1 MCGVWEEWRVGGGV
15 ATAERPTVLPAGF
28 RCQSRDAP
36 SAVVSHRQPSTDSTP
51 SCGRCVQYVA
61 SAAIWYIR
69 VKSDMTPPADQTQ
82 DPGLEPAQPR
92 QRTGVPA
99 STEPSTGYVTLTVP
113 SIVEDLDVE
122 AAPSP
127 TPTTYQ
133 KRPASIYSTGRTPPP
148 IIRAVSY
155 QPSLAASTHT
165 SADHNH
171 HIPPPTPPEEKSKF
185 TRRYL
190 AGVTGICYALFL
202 IVFGLIAF
210 ITDAVENNARYPLA
224 EVFALYMVATG
235 ILYFVFLYIDIRLYV
250 RRAQRALEELE
261 RRRQLYAEQLDS
273 ATTLEMNGGNVA
285 TAASATTWDLP
296 PLKPI
301 RHDYCFVT
309 GRHGEIIY
317 LKLGATWF
325 CFGLLIHSVL
335 LLSYQ
340 GILMNSRDGKW
351 AQCASNTTIA
361 MEVLFLFYCL
371 FLVFFFWKYANIVIN
386 RYRGLA
392 RFGIMHAIGT
402 ALAFWVLTI
411 VRETVVAI
419 RIKQSYYDDDYA
431 TKSQEQPQEHDSS
444 MLAPSD
450 CPGPEE
456 LNQVLASFSPYLYP
470 FVIEFNILIVGLLY
484 MIYANISKCP
494 KKVTVKG
501 HKGHQHQHGD
511 GQTSKVGTGSV
522 VDFDGK
528 SECSEHCN
536 DTLDHEA
543 QVKSRLVVYG
553 DCQHASRGL
562 FAGLILVVATIVVI
576 ILFHI
581 ASRDDDYRDTGI
593 LLDGIFEVTV
603 LGIMILATVAAY
615 YQTSRLDINPHPI
628 SRLDDVLL
636 FIAIPAFFSETLFSM
651 IPAFENGS
659 ILNGFI
665 VFTQIVQVLLQTP
678 WICDALRRCS
688 NTGELQRK
696 KPGKELVTF
705 MTIANVSL
713 WVYYTFAVKTGDF
726 GDERYDYYGD
736 VLWSILNH
744 LSLPLIMFYRFH
756 SSVCLVD
763 IWRHS
768 YEPGEMAH

>member
-1 MCGVWEEWRVGGGV
+1 M
-15 ATAERPTVLPAGF
+15 ASTPPPPTTTTTESNGDVELGLGQQQQQQPTSQAIPTLVVPGSGPFGLDEPVLVVDQVSTGAGPAGGT
-28 RCQSRDAP
+28 S
-36 SAVVSHRQPSTDSTP
+36 
-51 SCGRCVQYVA
+51 
-61 SAAIWYIR
+61 
-69 VKSDMTPPADQTQ
+69 
-82 DPGLEPAQPR
+82 
-92 QRTGVPA
+92 
-99 STEPSTGYVTLTVP
+99 
-113 SIVEDLDVE
+113 
-122 AAPSP
+122 
-127 TPTTYQ
+127 YQ
-133 KRPASIYSTGRTPPP
+133 KRPVSVYSGTGRPPP

-155 QPSLAASTHT
+155 QPSVNVNLSQSPAADEHHEALPPST
-165 SADHNH
+165 
-171 HIPPPTPPEEKSKF
+171 PEEKSKF

-190 AGVTGICYALFL
+190 AGVTGISYALFL

-224 EVFALYMVATG
+224 EVFGLYMVATG
-235 ILYFVFLYIDIRLYV
+235 ILYFAFLYIDIRLYV
-250 RRAQRALEELE
+250 RRAQHAVAELH
-261 RRRQLYAEQLDS
+261 RRREL
-273 ATTLEMNGGNVA
+273 TTVNGEVPVSVVTAVPVA
-285 TAASATTWDLP
+285 ALP

-301 RHDYCFVT
+301 PHHYCFVT

-340 GILMNSRDGKW
+340 GILLNSTDGKW
-351 AQCASNTTIA
+351 AECASGATIA
-361 MEVLFLFYCL
+361 MEVLFIFYCL

-386 RYRGLA
+386 RRRGLA

-419 RIKQSYYDDDYA
+419 RLKQAYYDDEPYQDD
-431 TKSQEQPQEHDSS
+431 TDVTLLPI
-444 MLAPSD
+444 D

-494 KKVTVKG
+494 KKITVRG
-501 HKGHQHQHGD
+501 HRGGGGHHSHSHSVHSD
-511 GQTSKVGTGSV
+511 RELPKVAGGSV
-522 VDFDGK
+522 LEYDGR
-528 SECSEHCN
+528 SECSEHCG

-543 QVKSRLVVYG
+543 QVKSRLIVYG

-562 FAGLILVVATIVVI
+562 FAGLLLVVATIVVI

-581 ASRDDDYRDTGI
+581 ASRDDAYRDTGI

-665 VFTQIVQVLLQTP
+665 VFTQITQVLLQTP

-688 NTGELQRK
+688 NTADLQQN

-705 MTIANVSL
+705 MTVANVSL
-713 WVYYTFAVKTGDF
+713 WVYYTFGVKTGDF
-726 GDERYDYYGD
+726 GDERYEYYGD

-768 YEPGEMAH
+768 YEPGEHAH

>member
-1 MCGVWEEWRVGGGV
+1 M
-15 ATAERPTVLPAGF
+15 
-28 RCQSRDAP
+28 
-36 SAVVSHRQPSTDSTP
+36 
-51 SCGRCVQYVA
+51 
-61 SAAIWYIR
+61 
-69 VKSDMTPPADQTQ
+69 
-82 DPGLEPAQPR
+82 
-92 QRTGVPA
+92 
-99 STEPSTGYVTLTVP
+99 TLTVP
-113 SIVEDLDVE
+113 SIEIEEPQDAD
-122 AAPSP
+122 APPS

-133 KRPASIYSTGRTPPP
+133 KRPASVYSVGGRPPP

-155 QPSLAASTHT
+155 QPSIAATTQQS
-165 SADHNH
+165 NEH
-171 HIPPPTPPEEKSKF
+171 HIPPPSTPEEKSKF

-190 AGVTGICYALFL
+190 AGVTGISYALFL

-235 ILYFVFLYIDIRLYV
+235 IIYFVFLYVDIRLYV
-250 RRAQRALEELE
+250 WRAQKALLELQRRRELYEEQLQRTAALNNGPTGALELGTP
-261 RRRQLYAEQLDS
+261 S
-273 ATTLEMNGGNVA
+273 ANGVVEPA
-285 TAASATTWDLP
+285 TWQMA

-301 RHDYCFVT
+301 PHDYCFVT

-361 MEVLFLFYCL
+361 MEVLFLVYCL

-419 RIKQSYYDDDYA
+419 RIKQSYYDDYSIEKNGTNLEIPDGRD
-431 TKSQEQPQEHDSS
+431 TS
-444 MLAPSD
+444 MIAPGD

-494 KKVTVKG
+494 KKITVKG
-501 HKGHQHQHGD
+501 HKGHGGSHHGHGSVHGD
-511 GQTSKVGTGSV
+511 HVSKGGGSV
-522 VDFDGK
+522 LDFDGK
-528 SECSEHCN
+528 SVCSEHCD

-603 LGIMILATVAAY
+603 LGIMILATIAAY
-615 YQTSRLDINPHPI
+615 FQTSKLDINPHPI

-651 IPAFENGS
+651 IPAFENNS

-688 NTGELQRK
+688 NTEELQKK

-713 WVYYTFAVKTGDF
+713 WIYYTFAVKTGDF

>member
-1 MCGVWEEWRVGGGV
+1 MATTSTVAPGGDV
-15 ATAERPTVLPAGF
+15 EAITPRSNDSIEPTSQSPGF
-28 RCQSRDAP
+28 
-36 SAVVSHRQPSTDSTP
+36 
-51 SCGRCVQYVA
+51 
-61 SAAIWYIR
+61 I
-69 VKSDMTPPADQTQ
+69 
-82 DPGLEPAQPR
+82 
-92 QRTGVPA
+92 
-99 STEPSTGYVTLTVP
+99 TLTVP
-113 SIVEDLDVE
+113 SIVEDLSDTD
-122 AAPSP
+122 AARPS

-133 KRPASIYSTGRTPPP
+133 KRPASIYSTGRAPP

-155 QPSLAASTHT
+155 QPSIAAGSTHA
-165 SADHNH
+165 SGDGHV
-171 HIPPPTPPEEKSKF
+171 PPPSTAEEKSKF

-190 AGVTGICYALFL
+190 AGVTGISYALFL

-224 EVFALYMVATG
+224 EVFALYMVAVG
-235 ILYFVFLYIDIRLYV
+235 ILYFVFLYVDIRVYV
-250 RRAQRALEELE
+250 WRAQKALEELQ
-261 RRRQLYAEQLDS
+261 RRRQLYAEQALAAES
-273 ATTLEMNGGNVA
+273 GTLGNGGGPLELS
-285 TAASATTWDLP
+285 AAAVRPEWELP
-296 PLKPI
+296 ALKPI

-351 AQCASNTTIA
+351 ARCASNTTIA

-419 RIKQSYYDDDYA
+419 RIKQAYYDDGKPAAEEAAAAY
-431 TKSQEQPQEHDSS
+431 EEPGRDSS
-444 MLAPSD
+444 MLAPID

-494 KKVTVKG
+494 KKITVKG
-501 HKGHQHQHGD
+501 HKGHQAHGD
-511 GQTSKVGTGSV
+511 GAASKAGGSV
-522 VDFDGK
+522 MDFDGK
-528 SECSEHCN
+528 SECSDHCN

-581 ASRDDDYRDTGI
+581 AARDDDYRDTGI
-593 LLDGIFEVTV
+593 LLDDIFEVTV
-603 LGIMILATVAAY
+603 LGIMIFATIAAY
-615 YQTSRLDINPHPI
+615 YQTTRLDINPHPI

-636 FIAIPAFFSETLFSM
+636 FIAIPAFFSESLFSM
-651 IPAFENGS
+651 IPAFENSS

-665 VFTQIVQVLLQTP
+665 VFTQLAQILIQTP

-688 NTGELQRK
+688 NTEELQQR

-713 WVYYTFAVKTGDF
+713 WVYYTFSVKTGDF
-726 GDERYDYYGD
+726 GDERYEYYGD

>member
-1 MCGVWEEWRVGGGV
+1 MNTTSDVPGDTEPVTTRRVN
-15 ATAERPTVLPAGF
+15 
-28 RCQSRDAP
+28 D
-36 SAVVSHRQPSTDSTP
+36 
-51 SCGRCVQYVA
+51 
-61 SAAIWYIR
+61 
-69 VKSDMTPPADQTQ
+69 
-82 DPGLEPAQPR
+82 
-92 QRTGVPA
+92 
-99 STEPSTGYVTLTVP
+99 STEPSQSTGYITLTVP
-113 SIVEDLDVE
+113 SIVEDLQD
-122 AAPSP
+122 ADGRPS

-133 KRPASIYSTGRTPPP
+133 KRPASVYSTGRAPP

-155 QPSLAASTHT
+155 QPSIAATSTHN
-165 SADHNH
+165 SGDHH
-171 HIPPPTPPEEKSKF
+171 VPPPSTAEEKSKF

-190 AGVTGICYALFL
+190 AGVTGISYALFL

-224 EVFALYMVATG
+224 EVFALYMVSTG
-235 ILYFVFLYIDIRLYV
+235 IVYFVFLYIDIRLYV
-250 RRAQRALEELE
+250 RRAQKALEELQ
-261 RRRQLYAEQLDS
+261 RRRQLYADQLEQSETVALG
-273 ATTLEMNGGNVA
+273 NGGGPLELSVPVPRPVPAN
-285 TAASATTWDLP
+285 WELP

-371 FLVFFFWKYANIVIN
+371 FLIFFFWKYANIVIN

-419 RIKQSYYDDDYA
+419 RIKQSYYDDD
-431 TKSQEQPQEHDSS
+431 
-444 MLAPSD
+444 APSVEALVSADDDASRDTSMIAPHD

-494 KKVTVKG
+494 KKITVKG
-501 HKGHQHQHGD
+501 HKGHHHHSGD
-511 GQTSKVGTGSV
+511 GQASKAGGSV
-522 VDFDGK
+522 MDFDGK
-528 SECSEHCN
+528 SECSDHCD

-603 LGIMILATVAAY
+603 LGIMIFATIAAY

-651 IPAFENGS
+651 IPAFENSS

-665 VFTQIVQVLLQTP
+665 VFTQIVQVLIQTP

-688 NTGELQRK
+688 NTEELQQK

-713 WVYYTFAVKTGDF
+713 WVYYTFSVKTGDF
-726 GDERYDYYGD
+726 GDERYEYYGD

>member
-1 MCGVWEEWRVGGGV
+1 MTTTSE
-15 ATAERPTVLPAGF
+15 LPA
-28 RCQSRDAP
+28 D
-36 SAVVSHRQPSTDSTP
+36 VEVT
-51 SCGRCVQYVA
+51 
-61 SAAIWYIR
+61 
-69 VKSDMTPPADQTQ
+69 
-82 DPGLEPAQPR
+82 
-92 QRTGVPA
+92 QRTNDSA
-99 STEPSTGYVTLTVP
+99 EPNIQSTGYATLTVP
-113 SIVEDLDVE
+113 SIVEDLQD
-122 AAPSP
+122 ADGRPS

-133 KRPASIYSTGRTPPP
+133 KRPASIYSSGRAPP

-155 QPSLAASTHT
+155 QPSIAAASTHH
-165 SADHNH
+165 SGDHH
-171 HIPPPTPPEEKSKF
+171 VPPPSTPEDKSKF

-190 AGVTGICYALFL
+190 AGVTGISYALFL

-224 EVFALYMVATG
+224 EVFALYMVGVG
-235 ILYFVFLYIDIRLYV
+235 IIYFVFLYIDIRLYV
-250 RRAQRALEELE
+250 WRAQKALEELQ
-261 RRRQLYAEQLDS
+261 RRRQLYAEQLER
-273 ATTLEMNGGNVA
+273 AEPVVLGNGGGPLELS
-285 TAASATTWDLP
+285 TRPDQPSYDLP
-296 PLKPI
+296 PMKPI

-351 AQCASNTTIA
+351 AKCASNTTIA

-419 RIKQSYYDDDYA
+419 RIKQAYYDDD
-431 TKSQEQPQEHDSS
+431 KPDSSVEAIRAYDEMGRDVS
-444 MLAPSD
+444 MLAPMD

-494 KKVTVKG
+494 KKITVKE
-501 HKGHQHQHGD
+501 HKGHTHHQHGD
-511 GQTSKVGTGSV
+511 GAASKAGGTV
-522 VDFDGK
+522 IDFDGK

-562 FAGLILVVATIVVI
+562 FAGLVLVVATIVVI

-581 ASRDDDYRDTGI
+581 AARDDDYRDTGI

-603 LGIMILATVAAY
+603 LGIMIFATIAAY
-615 YQTSRLDINPHPI
+615 YQTTRLDINPHPI

-636 FIAIPAFFSETLFSM
+636 FIAIPAFFSESLFSM
-651 IPAFENGS
+651 IPAFENSS

-665 VFTQIVQVLLQTP
+665 VFTQLAQILLQTP
-678 WICDALRRCS
+678 WIIDALRRCS
-688 NTGELQRK
+688 NTEELQRK

-713 WVYYTFAVKTGDF
+713 WVYYTFSVKTGDF
-726 GDERYDYYGD
+726 GDERYEYYGD

>member
-1 MCGVWEEWRVGGGV
+1 ML
-15 ATAERPTVLPAGF
+15 TT
-28 RCQSRDAP
+28 
-36 SAVVSHRQPSTDSTP
+36 
-51 SCGRCVQYVA
+51 
-61 SAAIWYIR
+61 
-69 VKSDMTPPADQTQ
+69 PADQT
-82 DPGLEPAQPR
+82 GGGELEPGR
-92 QRTGVPA
+92 QRTVP
-99 STEPSTGYVTLTVP
+99 SGEPSPGFITLTVP
-113 SIVEDLDVE
+113 SIVEDLDVD
-122 AAPSP
+122 ATPSTP
-127 TPTTYQ
+127 TPSSYQ
-133 KRPASIYSTGRTPPP
+133 KRPASVYSAGRPPPP

-155 QPSLAASTHT
+155 QPSIAATTHN
-165 SADHNH
+165 SADHSH
-171 HIPPPTPPEEKSKF
+171 HVPPPSTPEEKSKF

-190 AGVTGICYALFL
+190 AGVTGISYALFL

-235 ILYFVFLYIDIRLYV
+235 ILYFVFLYVDIRLYV
-250 RRAQRALEELE
+250 WRAQRALEELQ
-261 RRRQLYAEQLDS
+261 RRRQLYAEQLDV
-273 ATTLEMNGGNVA
+273 AAALDQPNGGA
-285 TAASATTWDLP
+285 GGAGGPAATWDLP

-419 RIKQSYYDDDYA
+419 RIKQSYYDDDDYGAA
-431 TKSQEQPQEHDSS
+431 TDRDSS

-494 KKVTVKG
+494 KKITVKG
-501 HKGHQHQHGD
+501 HKGHQHQHSHGD
-511 GQTSKVGTGSV
+511 GQASKAGGSV

-603 LGIMILATVAAY
+603 LGIMILATIAAY

-636 FIAIPAFFSETLFSM
+636 FIAVPAFFSETLFSM
-651 IPAFENGS
+651 IPAFENSS

-688 NTGELQRK
+688 NTAELQRR

-713 WVYYTFAVKTGDF
+713 WVYYTFSVKTGDF

-768 YEPGEMAH
+768 YEPGEQAH

>member
-1 MCGVWEEWRVGGGV
+1 M
-15 ATAERPTVLPAGF
+15 ADTAPAA
-28 RCQSRDAP
+28 QSTTTTAP
-36 SAVVSHRQPSTDSTP
+36 PVT
-51 SCGRCVQYVA
+51 
-61 SAAIWYIR
+61 
-69 VKSDMTPPADQTQ
+69 
-82 DPGLEPAQPR
+82 
-92 QRTGVPA
+92 
-99 STEPSTGYVTLTVP
+99 VTLTVP
-113 SIVEDLDVE
+113 TGEELGYDLQQQQQQQPPP
-122 AAPSP
+122 PS
-127 TPTTYQ
+127 TPTSYQ
-133 KRPASIYSTGRTPPP
+133 KRPVSVYSVNQRVPPPP

-155 QPSLAASTHT
+155 QPSLAGTAFTHQSEDGSGHGHGHPPLPPSTV
-165 SADHNH
+165 
-171 HIPPPTPPEEKSKF
+171 EEKSKH

-190 AGVTGICYALFL
+190 AGVTGISYALFL

-224 EVFALYMVATG
+224 EVFALYMVSTG
-235 ILYFVFLYIDIRLYV
+235 IVYFVFLYIDIRLYV
-250 RRAQRALEELE
+250 RRAQRAVEELN
-261 RRRQLYAEQLDS
+261 RRRELLYSEQQQQQQQR
-273 ATTLEMNGGNVA
+273 AMAMAIGNGGLELSVGDEATVA
-285 TAASATTWDLP
+285 GTRSMPVEALG

-301 RHDYCFVT
+301 PHDYCFVT

-351 AQCASNTTIA
+351 AQCASATTIA

-419 RIKQSYYDDDYA
+419 RIKQSYYYGDGDGDNEDDGA
-431 TKSQEQPQEHDSS
+431 TVEKLATGGAGDGPVEQRT
-444 MLAPSD
+444 APSLATLE

-494 KKVTVKG
+494 KKITVKG
-501 HKGHQHQHGD
+501 HRGHGGGHGSVHGD
-511 GQTSKVGTGSV
+511 HQSKVGGGSV
-522 VDFDGK
+522 VDGFDGR
-528 SECSEHCN
+528 SEHSEHCD

-543 QVKSRLVVYG
+543 QVKSRLIVYG

-562 FAGLILVVATIVVI
+562 FAGLLLVVATIVVI

-615 YQTSRLDINPHPI
+615 YQTTRLDINPHPI

-665 VFTQIVQVLLQTP
+665 VFTQVTQVLIQTP

-688 NTGELQRK
+688 NTAELQRT

-713 WVYYTFAVKTGDF
+713 WIYYTFAVKTGDF
-726 GDERYDYYGD
+726 GDERYEYYGD

-768 YEPGEMAH
+768 YEPGEHAH

>member
-1 MCGVWEEWRVGGGV
+1 MSEPPGD
-15 ATAERPTVLPAGF
+15 AE
-28 RCQSRDAP
+28 
-36 SAVVSHRQPSTDSTP
+36 AVTPRTNDS
-51 SCGRCVQYVA
+51 S
-61 SAAIWYIR
+61 
-69 VKSDMTPPADQTQ
+69 
-82 DPGLEPAQPR
+82 
-92 QRTGVPA
+92 
-99 STEPSTGYVTLTVP
+99 EPSNQGTGFITLTVP
-113 SIVEDLDVE
+113 SIVEDLQD
-122 AAPSP
+122 ADGRPS

-133 KRPASIYSTGRTPPP
+133 KRPASIYSSGRAPP

-155 QPSLAASTHT
+155 QPSIAAASTHH
-165 SADHNH
+165 SGDHH
-171 HIPPPTPPEEKSKF
+171 VPPPSTPEEKSKF

-190 AGVTGICYALFL
+190 AGVTGISYALFL

-224 EVFALYMVATG
+224 EVFALYMVAVG

-250 RRAQRALEELE
+250 RRAQKALEELQ
-261 RRRQLYAEQLDS
+261 RRRQLYAEQMERADAG
-273 ATTLEMNGGNVA
+273 ATLGNGGGPLELSAA
-285 TAASATTWDLP
+285 TRPDQPAWELP
-296 PLKPI
+296 PMKPI

-351 AQCASNTTIA
+351 AKCASNTTIA

-419 RIKQSYYDDDYA
+419 RIKQAYYDDDKPSVEA
-431 TKSQEQPQEHDSS
+431 
-444 MLAPSD
+444 LVAPDAADRDISIIAPAD

-494 KKVTVKG
+494 KKITVKG
-501 HKGHQHQHGD
+501 HKGHHQHAD
-511 GQTSKVGTGSV
+511 GAASKAGGSV
-522 VDFDGK
+522 MDFDGK
-528 SECSEHCN
+528 SECSDHCN

-581 ASRDDDYRDTGI
+581 AARDDDYRDTGI
-593 LLDGIFEVTV
+593 LLDDIFEVTV
-603 LGIMILATVAAY
+603 LGIMIFATIAAY
-615 YQTSRLDINPHPI
+615 YQTCKLDINPHPI
-628 SRLDDVLL
+628 SRMDDVLL
-636 FIAIPAFFSETLFSM
+636 FIAIPAFFSESLFSM
-651 IPAFENGS
+651 IPAFENSS

-665 VFTQIVQVLLQTP
+665 VFTQLAQILLQTP

-688 NTGELQRK
+688 NTEELQSR

-713 WVYYTFAVKTGDF
+713 WVYYTFSVKTGDF
-726 GDERYDYYGD
+726 GDERYEYYGD

>member
-1 MCGVWEEWRVGGGV
+1 MLST
-15 ATAERPTVLPAGF
+15 ATNGDIEAG
-28 RCQSRDAP
+28 P
-36 SAVVSHRQPSTDSTP
+36 
-51 SCGRCVQYVA
+51 
-61 SAAIWYIR
+61 
-69 VKSDMTPPADQTQ
+69 
-82 DPGLEPAQPR
+82 EPAS
-92 QRTGVPA
+92 VPSQA
-99 STEPSTGYVTLTVP
+99 QNVNPMMLTVP
-113 SIVEDLDVE
+113 SIEIEEPQDAD
-122 AAPSP
+122 APPS

-133 KRPASIYSTGRTPPP
+133 KRPASVYSVGGRPPP

-155 QPSLAASTHT
+155 QPSIAATTHQ
-165 SADHNH
+165 SSEH
-171 HIPPPTPPEEKSKF
+171 HIPPPSTPEEKSKF

-190 AGVTGICYALFL
+190 AGVTGISYALFL

-235 ILYFVFLYIDIRLYV
+235 IIYFVFLYVDIRLYV
-250 RRAQRALEELE
+250 WRAQKALLELQRRRELYEEELQRRAALNNGSAGGVLELG
-261 RRRQLYAEQLDS
+261 
-273 ATTLEMNGGNVA
+273 T
-285 TAASATTWDLP
+285 ASANGVVEPAAWQMA

-301 RHDYCFVT
+301 PHDYCFVT

-361 MEVLFLFYCL
+361 MEVLFLVYCL
-371 FLVFFFWKYANIVIN
+371 FLIFFFWKYANIVIN

-419 RIKQSYYDDDYA
+419 RIKQSYYDDYSIGENSTYSEA
-431 TKSQEQPQEHDSS
+431 EVGRQERDSS
-444 MLAPSD
+444 MLAPGD

-494 KKVTVKG
+494 KKITVKG
-501 HKGHQHQHGD
+501 HRGHGGSHHGHGSVHGD
-511 GQTSKVGTGSV
+511 HVSKGGGSV
-522 VDFDGK
+522 LDFDGK
-528 SECSEHCN
+528 SECSDHCD

-543 QVKSRLVVYG
+543 QVKTRLVVYG

-615 YQTSRLDINPHPI
+615 FQTSKLDINPHPI

-651 IPAFENGS
+651 IPAFENSS

-688 NTGELQRK
+688 NTEELQKK

-713 WVYYTFAVKTGDF
+713 WIYYTFAVKTGDF

-768 YEPGEMAH
+768 YEPGELAH

>member
-1 MCGVWEEWRVGGGV
+1 MSQAAPNEVEAVRREDSVILRQTPQTM
-15 ATAERPTVLPAGF
+15 AMAPT
-28 RCQSRDAP
+28 
-36 SAVVSHRQPSTDSTP
+36 PSTVGTDTTP
-51 SCGRCVQYVA
+51 AQNTT
-61 SAAIWYIR
+61 
-69 VKSDMTPPADQTQ
+69 TPPVT
-82 DPGLEPAQPR
+82 
-92 QRTGVPA
+92 
-99 STEPSTGYVTLTVP
+99 VTLTVP
-113 SIVEDLDVE
+113 SFGGGEELGYDSQQQQHHLQP
-122 AAPSP
+122 PS
-127 TPTTYQ
+127 TPSSYQ
-133 KRPASIYSTGRTPPP
+133 KRPVSVYSATNNHRVPPPP

-155 QPSLAASTHT
+155 QPSLAGTAVTHQSED
-165 SADHNH
+165 SANH
-171 HIPPPTPPEEKSKF
+171 HTLPPSTVEEKSKH

-190 AGVTGICYALFL
+190 AGVTGISYALFL

-224 EVFALYMVATG
+224 EVFALYMVSTG
-235 ILYFVFLYIDIRLYV
+235 IVYFVFLYVDIRLYV
-250 RRAQRALEELE
+250 RRAQRAVEELN
-261 RRRQLYAEQLDS
+261 RRRELYNEQLQLRS
-273 ATTLEMNGGNVA
+273 MATLVTANGGLELA
-285 TAASATTWDLP
+285 TGDQPIGVPRPLETPLE

-301 RHDYCFVT
+301 PHDYCFVT

-371 FLVFFFWKYANIVIN
+371 FLIFFFWKYANIVIN

-419 RIKQSYYDDDYA
+419 RIKQSYYDDYA
-431 TKSQEQPQEHDSS
+431 GNGPEAAAATVAAID
-444 MLAPSD
+444 APWNRSAPVLSPID

-494 KKVTVKG
+494 KKITVKG
-501 HKGHQHQHGD
+501 HRGHGGHGGHGGSVHGD
-511 GQTSKVGTGSV
+511 HVSKVGGGSV
-522 VDFDGK
+522 VDGFDGR
-528 SECSEHCN
+528 SEHSDHCD

-543 QVKSRLVVYG
+543 QVKSRLIVYG

-562 FAGLILVVATIVVI
+562 FAGLLLIVATIVVI

-603 LGIMILATVAAY
+603 LGIMILATLAAY
-615 YQTSRLDINPHPI
+615 YQTARLDINPHPI

-665 VFTQIVQVLLQTP
+665 VFTQVVQVLIQTP

-688 NTGELQRK
+688 NTAELQQQ

-713 WVYYTFAVKTGDF
+713 WIYYTFAVKTGDI
-726 GDERYDYYGD
+726 GDERYEYYGD

-768 YEPGEMAH
+768 YEPGEHAH

>member
-1 MCGVWEEWRVGGGV
+1 M
-15 ATAERPTVLPAGF
+15 A
-28 RCQSRDAP
+28 
-36 SAVVSHRQPSTDSTP
+36 STT
-51 SCGRCVQYVA
+51 
-61 SAAIWYIR
+61 AAIED
-69 VKSDMTPPADQTQ
+69 V
-82 DPGLEPAQPR
+82 E
-92 QRTGVPA
+92 GVPQLREPE
-99 STEPSTGYVTLTVP
+99 TESRPQNTTYATLTVP
-113 SIVEDLDVE
+113 SIEIVEVQDVD
-122 AAPSP
+122 APPS
-127 TPTTYQ
+127 TPASYQ
-133 KRPASIYSTGRTPPP
+133 KRPASMYSIGGRPPP
-148 IIRAVSY
+148 IIRAVSV
-155 QPSLAASTHT
+155 QPSIATATQHSG
-165 SADHNH
+165 DH
-171 HIPPPTPPEEKSKF
+171 HIPPPSTPEEKSKF

-190 AGVTGICYALFL
+190 AGVTGISYALFL

-235 ILYFVFLYIDIRLYV
+235 IIYFVFLYVDIRLYV
-250 RRAQRALEELE
+250 SRAQKALQELQ
-261 RRRQLYAEQLDS
+261 RRRELYDE
-273 ATTLEMNGGNVA
+273 EMQRAAVINNGTMVQQ
-285 TAASATTWDLP
+285 TVTELP

-301 RHDYCFVT
+301 PHDYCFVT

-351 AQCASNTTIA
+351 AACASNTTIA
-361 MEVLFLFYCL
+361 MEVLFLVYCL
-371 FLVFFFWKYANIVIN
+371 FLIFFFWKYANIVIN

-419 RIKQSYYDDDYA
+419 RIKQSYYDDYSGQGENVTDVA
-431 TKSQEQPQEHDSS
+431 GRHARDTS
-444 MLAPSD
+444 MLAPGD

-494 KKVTVKG
+494 KKITVKG
-501 HKGHQHQHGD
+501 HRGHGGSHHGHGSVHGD
-511 GQTSKVGTGSV
+511 HLSKGGGSASV
-522 VDFDGK
+522 LDFDGK
-528 SECSEHCN
+528 SVCSEHC
-536 DTLDHEA
+536 DHTLDHEA
-543 QVKSRLVVYG
+543 QVKTRLVVYG

-581 ASRDDDYRDTGI
+581 AARDDDYRDTGI

-603 LGIMILATVAAY
+603 LGIMILATIVAY
-615 YQTSRLDINPHPI
+615 VQTSKLDINPHPI

-651 IPAFENGS
+651 IPAFENSS

-665 VFTQIVQVLLQTP
+665 VFTQITQVLLQTP

-688 NTGELQRK
+688 NTEELQKK

-713 WVYYTFAVKTGDF
+713 WIYYTFAVKTGDF

-768 YEPGEMAH
+768 YEPGEAAH

>member
-1 MCGVWEEWRVGGGV
+1 M
-15 ATAERPTVLPAGF
+15 TN
-28 RCQSRDAP
+28 QK
-36 SAVVSHRQPSTDSTP
+36 
-51 SCGRCVQYVA
+51 A
-61 SAAIWYIR
+61 SDW
-69 VKSDMTPPADQTQ
+69 
-82 DPGLEPAQPR
+82 
-92 QRTGVPA
+92 QRTWQAASMATTTSDTPGGMEPVTLRVNDATVPNQ
-99 STEPSTGYVTLTVP
+99 STGYVTLTVP
-113 SIVEDLDVE
+113 SIVEDLQD
-122 AAPSP
+122 PDGRPP
-127 TPTTYQ
+127 TPNTYQ
-133 KRPASIYSTGRTPPP
+133 KRPASVYSTGRTPP

-155 QPSLAASTHT
+155 QPSIAANSAHNST
-165 SADHNH
+165 DHH
-171 HIPPPTPPEEKSKF
+171 VPPPSTAKEKSKF

-190 AGVTGICYALFL
+190 AGVTGISYALFL

-235 ILYFVFLYIDIRLYV
+235 IVYFVFLYVDIRMYV
-250 RRAQRALEELE
+250 WRAQKALEELQ
-261 RRRQLYAEQLDS
+261 RRRQLYAEQMD
-273 ATTLEMNGGNVA
+273 AVTLGNGGGPQELAGAA
-285 TAASATTWDLP
+285 TRPDNPTWELP

-419 RIKQSYYDDDYA
+419 RIKQSYYDDDA
-431 TKSQEQPQEHDSS
+431 PSVESIAASGGRDMSL
-444 MLAPSD
+444 LAPAD

-494 KKVTVKG
+494 KKITVKG
-501 HKGHQHQHGD
+501 HKGHHQHGGD
-511 GQTSKVGTGSV
+511 GQTSKAGGSV
-522 VDFDGK
+522 MDFDGR

-603 LGIMILATVAAY
+603 LGIMIVATVAAY
-615 YQTSRLDINPHPI
+615 FQTSKLDINPHPI

-651 IPAFENGS
+651 IPAFENNS

-688 NTGELQRK
+688 NTEELQRK

-713 WVYYTFAVKTGDF
+713 WVYYTFSVKTGDF
-726 GDERYDYYGD
+726 GDERYEYYGD

>member
-1 MCGVWEEWRVGGGV
+1 MSQ
-15 ATAERPTVLPAGF
+15 A
-28 RCQSRDAP
+28 AP
-36 SAVVSHRQPSTDSTP
+36 NEVAVVPRREDSVILRPAVPSTTTTTTLTTMADNTTPAQGTTTPPVTAVTLAVPSFGAGGADELGYETLQQQPPSTP
-51 SCGRCVQYVA
+51 S
-61 SAAIWYIR
+61 S
-69 VKSDMTPPADQTQ
+69 
-82 DPGLEPAQPR
+82 
-92 QRTGVPA
+92 
-99 STEPSTGYVTLTVP
+99 
-113 SIVEDLDVE
+113 
-122 AAPSP
+122 
-127 TPTTYQ
+127 YQ
-133 KRPASIYSTGRTPPP
+133 KRPVSVYSAANRVVPAPP

-155 QPSLAASTHT
+155 QPSVAHQSEGGGSSHGHTPLPPST
-165 SADHNH
+165 A
-171 HIPPPTPPEEKSKF
+171 EEKSKH

-190 AGVTGICYALFL
+190 AGVTGISYALFL

-224 EVFALYMVATG
+224 EVFALYMVSVG
-235 ILYFVFLYIDIRLYV
+235 IVYFVFLYIDIRLYV
-250 RRAQRALEELE
+250 GRAQRAVEELN
-261 RRRQLYAEQLDS
+261 RRRELYSEQLQLRS
-273 ATTLEMNGGNVA
+273 LAMTNGGLELGPADEPVPRIEP
-285 TAASATTWDLP
+285 LE

-301 RHDYCFVT
+301 PHDYCFVT

-419 RIKQSYYDDDYA
+419 RIKQSYYDDDDDGA
-431 TKSQEQPQEHDSS
+431 TPVEKLNDGGRTTATDRRS
-444 MLAPSD
+444 APSLSPGD

-494 KKVTVKG
+494 KKITVKG
-501 HKGHQHQHGD
+501 HRGHHHHHGSVHGD
-511 GQTSKVGTGSV
+511 QVSKVGVPVAGTGGSV
-522 VDFDGK
+522 VDGFDGR
-528 SECSEHCN
+528 SEHSEHCD

-543 QVKSRLVVYG
+543 QVKSRLIVYG

-562 FAGLILVVATIVVI
+562 FAGLLLVVATIVVI

-615 YQTSRLDINPHPI
+615 YQTARLDINPHPI

-665 VFTQIVQVLLQTP
+665 VFTQIVQVLIQTP

-688 NTGELQRK
+688 NTAELQRT

-713 WVYYTFAVKTGDF
+713 WIYYTFAVKTGDF
-726 GDERYDYYGD
+726 GDERYEYYGD

-768 YEPGEMAH
+768 YEPGEHAH